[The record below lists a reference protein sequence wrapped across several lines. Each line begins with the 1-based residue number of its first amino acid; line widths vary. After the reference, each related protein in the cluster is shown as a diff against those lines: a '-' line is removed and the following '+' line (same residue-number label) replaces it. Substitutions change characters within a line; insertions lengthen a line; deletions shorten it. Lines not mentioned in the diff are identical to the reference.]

1 MATTAQNNLVGKKS
15 DRLFYPIDNS
25 GSHDINAG
33 DLVWYD
39 TSVHYIKSLD
49 SDAHGAYVAGVAQD
63 TSYLNV
69 YGTKEYSPLL
79 GVYVGQIHA
88 LNTTGSDTY
97 YTGTPVYYGADAQ
110 TITAVAG
117 TNILGYVMLRP
128 GQASVAGGSGVT
140 VDVLVIPLYP
150 TSAVA

>member
-1 MATTAQNNLVGKKS
+1 MATTAQNNLVGKKT
-15 DRLFYPIDNS
+15 DRIFYPIDAS
-25 GSHDINAG
+25 GSHDINQG

-49 SDAHGAYVAGVAQD
+49 SDAHGAYLAGVAQD
-63 TSYLNV
+63 TSYVQV
-69 YGTKEYSPLL
+69 YSTKEYAPQL
-79 GVYVGQIHA
+79 GVYVGQLHA
-88 LNTTGSDTY
+88 LNTTAADTY

-110 TITAVAG
+110 TITAVSG
-117 TNILGYVMLRP
+117 TNILGYAIMRP
-128 GQASVAGGSGVT
+128 GVANVAGGSGIT